1 MKINRKFGV
10 SKRPSVISGSEK
22 VKPQEKIAAPKK
34 ELQKSTP
41 KIAKEYIDTRW
52 PKVNIQSVQSLVV
65 FD

>member
-1 MKINRKFGV
+1 MNRKFGV

-22 VKPQEKIAAPKK
+22 VKSQEKSPPKK

-52 PKVNIQSVQSLVV
+52 PKVKKRV
-65 FD
+65 FLLL